1 MGFRCCFT
9 ISPRGTWFMCEPF
22 FCFRPRGVE
31 KKPVASLPHTEADA
45 GGTSGHHGH
54 RRFGNDVVFGF
65 Y

>member
-1 MGFRCCFT
+1 
-9 ISPRGTWFMCEPF
+9 MCEPF
-22 FCFRPRGVE
+22 FCFRPRAVE